1 MYINVKVIT
10 NTKQKEFLKLKPLY
24 YKAKLISIPEKGKAN
39 LELIDLIAKYFK
51 CAKSEVK
58 IISGHRSREKLLSIP
73 DPIEKQPQ
81 DC

>member
-24 YKAKLISIPEKGKAN
+24 YKAKLISIPEQGKAN
-39 LELIDLIAKYFK
+39 SELIDLIAKHFK

-73 DPIEKQPQ
+73 DTIEKQT
-81 DC
+81 